1 MQFCTSLLLSFLTLA
16 LLGSATADSKPFT
29 KFSSRKCGFE
39 MHVPADWQIV
49 PGESCTFRITPSNFD
64 QRVKENHG
72 VDAFSIELSV
82 LKGPLETTAAQFGFE
97 HQGSR
102 WLYQEDPN
110 APAEKTFVEGYTK
123 LHLLSNSRCYDL
135 NGGYAGQ
142 CDRPVVFLAREG
154 RAATFRGGPQ
164 SGNVL
169 EALLSSFRLSPA

>member
-1 MQFCTSLLLSFLTLA
+1 MQFRRSVLLSFIGLA
-16 LLGSATADSKPFT
+16 LLGSAIADSKPFT
-29 KFSSRKCGFE
+29 RFSSRKCGFE
-39 MHVPADWQIV
+39 MQVPSDWQVV
-49 PGESCTFRITPSNFD
+49 PGESCTFRIMPSNVD
-64 QRVKENHG
+64 QRAKENHG

-82 LKGPLETTAAQFGFE
+82 LKGSLEKTASQFGFE

-102 WLYQEDPN
+102 WFYQDEIGT
-110 APAEKTFVEGYTK
+110 PAEKTSFEGYTK

-142 CDRPVVFLAREG
+142 CDRPVVFLAKEG

-169 EALLSSFRLSPA
+169 ETLLSSFRLSPA